1 MPPLLVC
8 ERADTR
14 WDGLT
19 DNLRIWQLACDQT
32 KCKGLIIVYIGAYEG
47 KRWSLP
53 NDDILKS
60 YGSIWFRDPPFGIM
74 GNDNGHKARL
84 ELGRKVNRLDPEI
97 GSLVVVAGDILAL

>member
-1 MPPLLVC
+1 MQPLLVC

-19 DNLRIWQLACDQT
+19 DNLRIWQLACDQN
-32 KCKGLIIVYIGAYEG
+32 KMQRFNNSFIGAYEG

-74 GNDNGHKARL
+74 GNDKGHKARL
-84 ELGRKVNRLDPEI
+84 ELGQKVYRLDREI
-97 GSLVVVAGDILAL
+97 GSLVVVAGDIL